1 MKTGALPK
9 QLDLRG
15 LAARGVEITGT
26 LSSDDLPRLI
36 EAGLQVVEPGSATF
50 RCPSRRNRAVRGG
63 GTGAGSSRDAVPALP
78 QRYDAV
84 INAVRAHG
92 LHLGR

>member
-9 QLDLRG
+9 QLDLRS

-36 EAGLQVVEPGSATF
+36 EAGIQVVEPGSATF
-50 RCPSRRNRAVRGG
+50 RFR
-63 GTGAGSSRDAVPALP
+63 RDAVPALSR
-78 QRYDAV
+78 RYDAV
-84 INAVRAHG
+84 IKSDGAHG
-92 LHLGR
+92 LHLER